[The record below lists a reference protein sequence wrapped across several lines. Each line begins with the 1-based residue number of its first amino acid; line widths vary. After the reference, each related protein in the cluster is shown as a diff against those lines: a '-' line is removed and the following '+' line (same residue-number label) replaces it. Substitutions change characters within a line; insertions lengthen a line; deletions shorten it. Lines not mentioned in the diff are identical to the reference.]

1 MFSVILPVYNGE
13 KYIDNAIESVLK
25 QRESDW
31 ELIIINDGSTDNT
44 GAKLEKYKDRP
55 KFKIMTQ
62 KNLGVSAERNRG
74 VAESSGDHIA
84 FLDADDV
91 WHKDH
96 LEVMRDM
103 IEKYPDAGLYGSFTR
118 TELVNGDIIE
128 ECNFFKDREETVR
141 LDNFFEEYYKDSSAK
156 MFTVITS
163 CVSKKAFDKVG
174 GFRVGCKI
182 GEDLELFLKIAAYFP
197 VILTSRATAT
207 YRRSNSSA
215 TKNISFDPD
224 WGFFDGVAE
233 LYADKD
239 VPEYRKESLKK
250 LMRWFT
256 MRRCRH
262 YIIDGHRK
270 KAFKYFR
277 EIGSDPKL
285 RMDKLI
291 TFVLMCMPTALVRK
305 IFEIRWRGQA

>member
-13 KYIDNAIESVLK
+13 RYIDDAVESALK
-25 QRESDW
+25 QRERDW
-31 ELIIINDGSTDNT
+31 ELIIINDGSTDGT
-44 GAKLEKYKDRP
+44 GRALEKYKSLPRI
-55 KFKIMTQ
+55 KIIAQ
-62 KNLGVSAERNRG
+62 KNLGVSAARNRG
-74 VAESSGDHIA
+74 IAASSGDYIA

-91 WHKDH
+91 WSEDH

-103 IEKYPDAGLYGSFTR
+103 IKKYPDAGLYGSFTR
-118 TELVNGDIIE
+118 TELVNGDTIE

-163 CVSKKAFDKVG
+163 CVSRQAFDKVG

-197 VILTSRATAT
+197 VVLTSRATAT

-215 TKNISFDPD
+215 TKNVSFDPD
-224 WGFFDGVAE
+224 WGFFYGAAE
-233 LYADKD
+233 LYADKE

-262 YIIDGHRK
+262 YIIDGNKK
-270 KAFKYFR
+270 KAFEHFS

-285 RMDKLI
+285 RKDKLI
-291 TFVLMCMPTALVRK
+291 TFVLMCMPIALVRK